1 MDWQAGETI
10 ALVVMAVFEA
20 VTLFFYFREKS
31 SKDCAEKELK
41 IIKRRGEAPFLQ
53 PSATPFQF
61 IEFIFEKDERRM
73 WTPNE
78 QNVLCFVRDEV
89 TENLAPENAV
99 VFVVD
104 NVGEPA
110 RCVVVKLDG
119 EVIALKREIDGHY
132 SQGLLYLEYAY
143 KPQKRGKE
151 QTITISFET
160 RSGVQDTHQYI
171 TRHGF
176 RVLRRIDPTLPQ

>member
-1 MDWQAGETI
+1 MIVSIVMDWQAGETV
-10 ALVVMAVFEA
+10 ALVVMAAFEA
-20 VTLFFYFREKS
+20 VTLFFYFREKA
-31 SKDCAEKELK
+31 SKDRAEKELK

-99 VFVVD
+99 VLAPENAVVLAPENAVVLAPPNSHHHD
-104 NVGEPA
+104 SRCSHKTHTVNQCACHASPA
-110 RCVVVKLDG
+110 ARQR
-119 EVIALKREIDGHY
+119 ALI
-132 SQGLLYLEYAY
+132 
-143 KPQKRGKE
+143 
-151 QTITISFET
+151 
-160 RSGVQDTHQYI
+160 
-171 TRHGF
+171 
-176 RVLRRIDPTLPQ
+176 